1 MSNLIK
7 SIKIKNLFNEKQ
19 IHWELQK
26 INVLVG
32 KNGLGKSTILR
43 LINSAVT
50 RKHCDALD
58 LCEEIVLEFDNERK
72 CVARKNNEI
81 DPDFVKLFL
90 KKVTSSSDF
99 SKSIEDSISKNPKS
113 KKLSPNDLEKIKL
126 EIFEKINETAV
137 NFSKETDINR
147 NILRYDFEGSVKK
160 MNVELISTINMSANS
175 INDVTT
181 SSGNKTTFLD
191 LEIDNEIK
199 RLNKNSKIILE

>member
-72 CVARKNNEI
+72 CVARKI
-81 DPDFVKLFL
+81 M
-90 KKVTSSSDF
+90 
-99 SKSIEDSISKNPKS
+99 
-113 KKLSPNDLEKIKL
+113 
-126 EIFEKINETAV
+126 
-137 NFSKETDINR
+137 R
-147 NILRYDFEGSVKK
+147 
-160 MNVELISTINMSANS
+160 
-175 INDVTT
+175 
-181 SSGNKTTFLD
+181 
-191 LEIDNEIK
+191 
-199 RLNKNSKIILE
+199 